1 MRPDTSGWR
10 SSPTYD
16 YVDDLRAPDLAWEWL
31 RRNADY
37 QRDYALIGLRVED
50 QERLTK
56 LVRQRWGLL
65 FPSSPNFECYS
76 GAGVLDTGNRSGR
89 HRHYVRAVDLRA
101 RPPAI

>member
-1 MRPDTSGWR
+1 MRPDTSRWR

-37 QRDYALIGLRVED
+37 QWDYAQIGLRVED
-50 QERLTK
+50 QEHLTK

-65 FPSSPNFECYS
+65 FPGSSNFERYS
-76 GAGVLDTGNRSGR
+76 RASVLDAGGRSRR
-89 HRHYVRAVDLRA
+89 HRRYVRAVDLRTG
-101 RPPAI
+101 PPAI